1 MKTSGLSD
9 PMLFLSTRNYIK
21 YKDTERIKK
30 EKDRK
35 DIPHKHYSKKISLAI
50 LILDKVDSRKKTIMN
65 HKENGE

>member
-9 PMLFLSTRNYIK
+9 LMLFLSTRNYIK

-30 EKDRK
+30 KDRK

-50 LILDKVDSRKKTIMN
+50 LILDKVDSRKKTIVN

>member
-30 EKDRK
+30 KKDRK
-35 DIPHKHYSKKISLAI
+35 DIPHKHYSKK
-50 LILDKVDSRKKTIMN
+50 N
-65 HKENGE
+65 HWLY

>member
-30 EKDRK
+30 KRIEKINHINTTQKNIIGYINIRQSRLQKK
-35 DIPHKHYSKKISLAI
+35 DYYEP
-50 LILDKVDSRKKTIMN
+50 
-65 HKENGE
+65 

>member
-30 EKDRK
+30 KRIEKINHINITQKNIIGYINIRQSRLQKK
-35 DIPHKHYSKKISLAI
+35 DYYEP
-50 LILDKVDSRKKTIMN
+50 
-65 HKENGE
+65 